1 VFVFFLYFSGFSG
14 KSINLYS
21 YAANNP
27 VMLKDPRGQCI
38 PFVNVAGGPFGALLN
53 AGTNVAAYMASQRIS
68 NQKITFGGKQE
79 KLPMLPPSGA

>member
-1 VFVFFLYFSGFSG
+1 
-14 KSINLYS
+14 
-21 YAANNP
+21 
-27 VMLKDPRGQCI
+27 MLKDPRGQCI